1 MILGFD
7 EGTKKH
13 KTDIKMSF
21 FLNVAAVAI
30 CAAAAAAVVFIFCPF
45 PIATAAM
52 LSLFIL
58 SLAHFKLIFVARQ
71 NINVSCFHLDI
82 VYVIVH

>member
-30 CAAAAAAVVFIFCPF
+30 CAAAAAVVFIFCPF
-45 PIATAAM
+45 PIATAAI

-71 NINVSCFHLDI
+71 NINVSCFHFDI